1 MPERV
6 SVNQEVYYFD
16 AKSGWLHG
24 VVKVVD
30 GAKITVEDNTS
41 HNPVVVSQDNVH
53 GYISE
58 SYDANDAELFHVS
71 DLHVATLLYCI
82 KDRFEQLHKQYSLM
96 GEMVLSVNPFQ
107 LMPFNSEQ
115 ERKKYLALPDP
126 RLLPPHIWQVAHKA
140 FNAIFVQGLGNQ
152 SVVISG
158 ESGSGKTENA
168 KMLIAYLGQLS
179 YLHSKD
185 TSQRAIADKI
195 DENLTL
201 SNPVM
206 ESFGNARTVRND
218 NSSRF
223 GKYIKLYFD
232 PVSGVMVGGQTVTY
246 LLERSRIIM
255 QSAGERNYHIFYEM
269 LAGLTPQEKQELGGL
284 KTAQDYKCLNGGNT
298 FIRRGVDGKPLNDAH
313 EFQTVRHALGQLGVP
328 PKTQKCM
335 LRVLASILHLMEVE
349 FAPDNNDKAQIATEA
364 PFKTGCTLLG
374 LDEAKLREC
383 FLVKSKTSLVTI
395 LASKTEAEGLRNAF
409 CKGLYVGMF
418 DRLVEFVNVAIQPQV
433 DCTGCKYIGL
443 LDIFGFENFTRNSF
457 EQICINYAN
466 ESLQNHYN
474 KYTFINDEE
483 ECKREGIQIPKI
495 EFPDNSECVNMFDE
509 KHYGIFSMLDEECNF
524 KGGNT
529 ERFTTNLWEYWN
541 NRNQYFVKPKST
553 IPNQF
558 GVNHYASFVNY
569 NTEEWLEK
577 NTDALKEEMYEC
589 VKGSTEEFVQ
599 TLLSTVKGLARRK
612 QTVAIRFQQQ
622 LKDLRVELESTETQF
637 IRCIKP
643 NMDASPTYLDN
654 RLVGSQ
660 LESAGVLQT
669 IALKRQ
675 GYPVRRPLEQFC
687 KYFYLIMP
695 RSTVSLFKQERYSDA
710 CKDFLQK
717 YQRLYKWSEPNFA
730 VGKTKVFLRAEV
742 WSALE
747 RLVLRRRAQLLHRC
761 TPFLRRWIAEYRERK
776 RIEEMKRLEA
786 LRKLREAREA
796 KAAAAADGVPAEKM
810 QWVEDLSNIFPDVD
824 LDTLMDV
831 VVEADSHEE
840 ALAGVLS
847 MQADRVDKQTPSG
860 FIDVVTS
867 ANVRPS
873 VINNF
878 ISADIKTVSALSKL
892 QPDELKSLGANE
904 VEVVAIM
911 RKLMDQQTQRMK
923 YQRLG
928 EAIGTSGEDAAAD
941 AVKTAESIRQQE
953 DFDLKVRTLASMGF
967 KEADCRVVLAHYNGD
982 VQRTAARLIYGV
994 DSRKIRSNASKHS
1007 KPYNTTDANTQ
1018 ELIALGA
1025 AKQDAKMAMRQ
1036 CNGDVDSAAKM
1047 LFKVK

>member
-6 SVNQEVYYFD
+6 SVNQEVYYYD
-16 AKSGWLHG
+16 AKSGWLRG
-24 VVKVVD
+24 VVRGVE
-30 GAKITVEDNTS
+30 GAKITVEDNES
-41 HNPVVVSQDNVH
+41 HTNVTVSHDHVH

-58 SYDANDAELFHVS
+58 NYDANDPELFHVS

-107 LMPFNSEQ
+107 LLAFNSEQ

-140 FNAIFVQGLGNQ
+140 FNAVFVQGLGNQ

-195 DENLTL
+195 DENLAL

-232 PVSGVMVGGQTVTY
+232 PNSGVLVGGQTVTY
-246 LLERSRIIM
+246 LLEKSRIIM

-269 LAGLTPQEKQELGGL
+269 LAGLTAEEKQELGGL
-284 KTAQDYKCLNGGNT
+284 KTAQDYRCLNGGNT
-298 FIRRGVDGKPLNDAH
+298 FIRRGVDGNPLDDAQ
-313 EFQTVRHALGQLGVP
+313 EFQTVRHALGELGVP

-335 LRVLASILHLMEVE
+335 FRVLAAILHLMEVE
-349 FAPDNNDKAQIATEA
+349 FTPDSNDKAQIATDA
-364 PFKTGCTLLG
+364 PFKTGCKLLG
-374 LDEAKLREC
+374 LNEEKLREC

-409 CKGLYVGMF
+409 CKALYVGMF
-418 DRLVEFVNVAIQPQV
+418 DRLVEFVNTAIQPQV

-529 ERFTTNLWEYWN
+529 ERFTTNLWEHWKDK
-541 NRNQYFVKPKST
+541 NQYFVKPKST

-558 GVNHYASFVNY
+558 GINHYASFVNY
-569 NTEEWLEK
+569 NTDEWLEK
-577 NTDALKEEMYEC
+577 NTDALKEEMYDC
-589 VKGSTEEFVQ
+589 VKGSTEDFVQ
-599 TLLSTVKGLARRK
+599 TLLSTVKSAARRK
-612 QTVAIRFQQQ
+612 QTVAIRFQNQ
-622 LKDLRVELESTETQF
+622 LKELRVELESTETQF

-643 NMDASPTYLDN
+643 NMDASPKYLDN
-654 RLVGSQ
+654 RLVGAQ

-695 RSTVSLFKQERYSDA
+695 SSTASLFKQERYTDA

-717 YQRLYKWSEPNFA
+717 YQRLYKWHEPNFA

-747 RLVLRRRAQLLHRC
+747 RLVLRRRAQLLCRC
-761 TPFLRRWIAEYRERK
+761 KPYLRRWIGEFRERK

-796 KAAAAADGVPAEKM
+796 KAAAAAKGVPEKKV
-810 QWVEDLSNIFPDVD
+810 QWVEHLSNVFPDMD
-824 LDTLMDV
+824 LDTLMDIA
-831 VVEADSHEE
+831 VEADSREE
-840 ALAGVLS
+840 ALSGMLAI
-847 MQADRVDKQTPSG
+847 QADRVDKQAPSG
-860 FIDVVTS
+860 FIDVVTA

-873 VINNF
+873 VINNL

-904 VEVVAIM
+904 VEVVAITK
-911 RKLMDQQTQRMK
+911 KLIDQQSKRVK

-928 EAIGTSGEDAAAD
+928 EAVGTSGEDAAAED
-941 AVKTAESIRQQE
+941 VKTAEALRHQD
-953 DFDLKVRTLASMGF
+953 DFDAKVHTLTSMGF

-982 VQRTAARLIYGV
+982 VQRAAARLIYGV
-994 DSRKIRSNASKHS
+994 DSRKMRNNASKH
-1007 KPYNTTDANTQ
+1007 KQFNTTDPNTQ
-1018 ELIALGA
+1018 QLIALGA
-1025 AKQDAKMAMRQ
+1025 AKQDAKMALRQ
-1036 CNGDVDSAAKM
+1036 CHGDVDSAAKM

>member
-6 SVNQEVYYFD
+6 SVNQEVYYYD
-16 AKSGWLHG
+16 AKNGWLRG
-24 VVKVVD
+24 VVRAVEGVK
-30 GAKITVEDNTS
+30 ATVEDNAS
-41 HNPVVVSQDNVH
+41 HASVTVPQEHVH

-58 SYDANDAELFHVS
+58 SYDPSDPELFHVS

-82 KDRFEQLHKQYSLM
+82 KDRFEKLNKQYSLM

-107 LMPFNSEQ
+107 LMPYNSDQ

-126 RLLPPHIWQVAHKA
+126 RLLPSHIWQVAHKA
-140 FNAIFVQGLGNQ
+140 FNAVFVQGLDNQ

-168 KMLIAYLGQLS
+168 KMLVSYLGQLS

-185 TSQRAIADKI
+185 TSQRIVADKI
-195 DENLTL
+195 AECLTV

-232 PVSGVMVGGQTVTY
+232 PNSGVLVGGQTVTY

-269 LAGLTPQEKQELGGL
+269 LAGLTAQEKQELGGL
-284 KTAQDYKCLNGGNT
+284 KTAQDYRCLNGGNT
-298 FIRRGVDGKPLNDAH
+298 FIRRGVDGRPLNDAH
-313 EFQTVRHALGQLGVP
+313 EFQTVRSALSQLGVS

-335 LRVLASILHLMEVE
+335 FRVLASILHLMEVE
-349 FAPDNNDKAQIATEA
+349 FLPDNNDKAQIATEETY
-364 PFKTGCTLLG
+364 KTGCKLLG
-374 LDEAKLREC
+374 VDEEKLREC

-395 LASKTEAEGLRNAF
+395 LATKTEAEGLRNAF
-409 CKGLYVGMF
+409 CKSLYVGMF
-418 DRLVEFVNVAIQPQV
+418 DRLVEFVNAAIQPQV

-457 EQICINYAN
+457 EQLCINYAN

-529 ERFTTNLWEYWN
+529 DRFTTNLWEHWN
-541 NRNQYFVKPKST
+541 EKNQYFVKPKST

-577 NTDALKEEMYEC
+577 NTDALKEMMYEC
-589 VKGSTEEFVQ
+589 VKSSTDDFVQ
-599 TLLSTVKGLARRK
+599 TLLSTVKSLARRK
-612 QTVAIRFQQQ
+612 QTVAIRFQHQ
-622 LKDLRVELESTETQF
+622 LGELRAELESTETQF

-643 NMDASPTYLDN
+643 NMDASHEYLDN
-654 RLVGSQ
+654 RLVGAQ

-675 GYPVRRPLEQFC
+675 GYPVRRLLEQFV
-687 KYFYLIMP
+687 KYFYLILP
-695 RSTVSLFKQERYSDA
+695 RSTVSLFKHERYSDA
-710 CKDFLQK
+710 CKDFLQR
-717 YQRLYKWSEPNFA
+717 YHRLYRWQEPNFA
-730 VGKTKVFLRAEV
+730 VGETKVFLRAEV

-747 RLVLRRRAQLLHRC
+747 RLVLRRRAQLLCRC
-761 TPFLRRWIAEYRERK
+761 RPYLQRWIAEYRERK
-776 RIEEMKRLEA
+776 RIEEMKRLER

-796 KAAAAADGVPAEKM
+796 KAAAAANGVPEEKV
-810 QWVEDLSNIFPDVD
+810 QWVEDLANVFPDVD
-824 LDTLMDV
+824 MSMLMDV
-831 VVEADSHEE
+831 VVEADSREE
-840 ALAGVLS
+840 ALGGVLAI
-847 MQADRVDKQTPSG
+847 QADRVDKQAPSG

-867 ANVRPS
+867 SNMRPS
-873 VINNF
+873 VISNL

-892 QPDELKSLGANE
+892 QTDELKSLGANE
-904 VEVVAIM
+904 VEVVAITK
-911 RKLMDQQTQRMK
+911 KLVDQQTQRVK
-923 YQRLG
+923 YQRLS
-928 EAIGTSGEDAAAD
+928 EALGTNREDAAAKD
-941 AVKTAESIRQQE
+941 VMTAEAIRHQN
-953 DFDLKVRTLASMGF
+953 DFDAKVHHLVSMGF
-967 KEADCRVVLAHYNGD
+967 KEPNCRVVLAHYNGD

-994 DSRKIRSNASKHS
+994 DSRKMRRNASKH
-1007 KPYNTTDANTQ
+1007 KQFNTTDASTQ
-1018 ELIALGA
+1018 QLIALGA
-1025 AKQDAKMAMRQ
+1025 MKQDAKMAMRQ
-1036 CNGDVDSAAKM
+1036 CNGDVESAATM